1 MSHNALTLA
10 TSLFLQLGAC
20 TMSLCAGL
28 ERRGH
33 APLRALLAVA
43 VFYAGELLQEPLR
56 RMAMGSSMPLL
67 MLTFAITLTTTCVAV
82 LLVWRI
88 SPWQALFCCTA
99 GYIAQNLISGTSDLI
114 DTLVCA
120 AGRPELPW
128 SSTLL
133 MGCLLV
139 YPLYLWLFVRL
150 VRRHNLADI
159 SEPQIILVA
168 LAVVATVIGLDVVV
182 KSLGASTLGLE
193 AYLMAR
199 LAHGVLCGFTLFSEQ
214 KILAAR
220 QLATERE
227 VERRMAAERERQYQ
241 LSRKNIDAINVKCH
255 DIKHQIRSLADG
267 ERVADGRA
275 LEDLAAEIAIYDST
289 VKTENPALDV
299 ILTEKGL
306 VCSGEKITLAVIA
319 DGRALECLEPQENLL
334 ALWKRAGQ
342 RHRGGA
348 RHRGARAAAHLAQRA
363 ALRHHVRHQRGE
375 QLRRGARLQGRRAR
389 HDQGRRRQPRLWHQE
404 HARHRR
410 APRRRPH
417 LRLRGRRL
425 PRGRP
430 ATGGVR
436 REGHAACPPRGPSR
450 LKGS

>member
-1 MSHNALTLA
+1 MSHNALALA

-20 TMSLCAGL
+20 TVPLCAGL

-33 APLRALLAVA
+33 ALLRALLAVA

-82 LLVWRI
+82 LLVWRV

-99 GYIAQNLISGTSDLI
+99 GYIAQNLISGTSNLI

-150 VRRHNLADI
+150 VRRHSLADI

-267 ERVADGRA
+267 GRVADGRA
-275 LEDLAAEIAIYDST
+275 LDDLAAEIAIYDST
-289 VKTENPALDV
+289 VKTGNPALDV

-319 DGRALECLEPQENLL
+319 DGRALECLEPQEIYSLFGN
-334 ALWKRAGQ
+334 ALDNAIEAV
-342 RHRGGA
+342 RGI
-348 RHRGARAAAHLAQRA
+348 
-363 ALRHHVRHQRGE
+363 E
-375 QLRRGARLQGRRAR
+375 E
-389 HDQGRRRQPRLWHQE
+389 PE
-404 HARHRR
+404 
-410 APRRRPH
+410 
-417 LRLRGRRL
+417 RRL
-425 PRGRP
+425 ISLNVRRSGTMCVINVENSCDVAPAFRDGLPVTTKADADSHGFGTRSMRGIVERH
-430 ATGGVR
+430 GGVLSFGC
-436 REGHAACPPRGPSR
+436 EDGIFHVDALLPMA
-450 LKGS
+450 

>member
-1 MSHNALTLA
+1 MSHNALALA
-10 TSLFLQLGAC
+10 TSLFLQLGTC
-20 TMSLCAGL
+20 TVPLCAGL

-82 LLVWRI
+82 LLVWRV

-99 GYIAQNLISGTSDLI
+99 GYIAQNLISGTSNLI

-150 VRRHNLADI
+150 VRRHSLADI

-267 ERVADGRA
+267 GRVTDGRA

-289 VKTENPALDV
+289 VKTGNPALDV

-319 DGRALECLEPQENLL
+319 DGRALECLEPQEIYSLFGN
-334 ALWKRAGQ
+334 ALDNAIEAV
-342 RHRGGA
+342 RGI
-348 RHRGARAAAHLAQRA
+348 
-363 ALRHHVRHQRGE
+363 GE
-375 QLRRGARLQGRRAR
+375 
-389 HDQGRRRQPRLWHQE
+389 PE
-404 HARHRR
+404 
-410 APRRRPH
+410 
-417 LRLRGRRL
+417 RRL
-425 PRGRP
+425 VSLNVRRSGTMCVINVENSCDVAPAFRDGVPVTTKADAGSHGFGTRSMRGIVERH
-430 ATGGVR
+430 GGVISFGC
-436 REGHAACPPRGPSR
+436 EDGIFHVDALLPVA
-450 LKGS
+450 

>member
-1 MSHNALTLA
+1 MSHNALALA

-20 TMSLCAGL
+20 TVPLCAGL

-33 APLRALLAVA
+33 ALLRALLAVA

-82 LLVWRI
+82 LLVWRVF
-88 SPWQALFCCTA
+88 PWQALFCCTA
-99 GYIAQNLISGTSDLI
+99 GYIAQNLISGTSNLI

-150 VRRHNLADI
+150 VRRHSLADI

-267 ERVADGRA
+267 GRVADGRA

-289 VKTENPALDV
+289 VKTGNPALDV

-319 DGRALECLEPQENLL
+319 DGRALECLEPQEIYSLFGN
-334 ALWKRAGQ
+334 ALDNAIEAV
-342 RHRGGA
+342 RGI
-348 RHRGARAAAHLAQRA
+348 
-363 ALRHHVRHQRGE
+363 GE
-375 QLRRGARLQGRRAR
+375 
-389 HDQGRRRQPRLWHQE
+389 PE
-404 HARHRR
+404 
-410 APRRRPH
+410 
-417 LRLRGRRL
+417 RRL
-425 PRGRP
+425 VSLNVRRSGTMCVINVENSCDVAPAFRDGLPVTTKADAGSHGFGTRSMRGIVERH
-430 ATGGVR
+430 GGVLSFGC
-436 REGHAACPPRGPSR
+436 EDGVFHVDALLPMA
-450 LKGS
+450 

>member
-1 MSHNALTLA
+1 MSHNALALA

-20 TMSLCAGL
+20 TVPLCAGL

-82 LLVWRI
+82 LLVWRV

-99 GYIAQNLISGTSDLI
+99 GYIAQNLISGTSNLI

-267 ERVADGRA
+267 GRVADGRA

-289 VKTENPALDV
+289 VKTGNPALDV

-319 DGRALECLEPQENLL
+319 DGRALECLEPQEIYSLFGN
-334 ALWKRAGQ
+334 ALDNAIEAV
-342 RHRGGA
+342 RGI
-348 RHRGARAAAHLAQRA
+348 
-363 ALRHHVRHQRGE
+363 E
-375 QLRRGARLQGRRAR
+375 K
-389 HDQGRRRQPRLWHQE
+389 PE
-404 HARHRR
+404 
-410 APRRRPH
+410 
-417 LRLRGRRL
+417 RRL
-425 PRGRP
+425 ISLNVRRSGTMCVINVENSCDAAPAFRDGLPVTTKADAGSHGFGTRSMRGIVERH
-430 ATGGVR
+430 GGVLSFGC
-436 REGHAACPPRGPSR
+436 EDGVFHVDALLPVA
-450 LKGS
+450 

>member
-1 MSHNALTLA
+1 MSHNALALA

-20 TMSLCAGL
+20 TVPLCAGL

-33 APLRALLAVA
+33 ALLRALLAVA

-56 RMAMGSSMPLL
+56 RMAVGSSMPLL

-82 LLVWRI
+82 LLVWRV

-99 GYIAQNLISGTSDLI
+99 GYIAQNLISGTSNLI

-150 VRRHNLADI
+150 VRRHNLTDI
-159 SEPQIILVA
+159 SEPQIILAA
-168 LAVVATVIGLDVVV
+168 LVVVATVIGLDVVV

-255 DIKHQIRSLADG
+255 DIKHQIRSLADDG
-267 ERVADGRA
+267 RVADGRA

-289 VKTENPALDV
+289 VKTGNPALDV

-319 DGRALECLEPQENLL
+319 DGRALECLEPQEIYSLFGN
-334 ALWKRAGQ
+334 ALDNAIEAV
-342 RHRGGA
+342 RGI
-348 RHRGARAAAHLAQRA
+348 
-363 ALRHHVRHQRGE
+363 E
-375 QLRRGARLQGRRAR
+375 E
-389 HDQGRRRQPRLWHQE
+389 PE
-404 HARHRR
+404 
-410 APRRRPH
+410 
-417 LRLRGRRL
+417 RRL
-425 PRGRP
+425 ISLNVRRSGTMCVINVENSCDAAPAFRDGVPVTTKADAGSHGFGTRSMRGIVERH
-430 ATGGVR
+430 GGVLTFGC
-436 REGHAACPPRGPSR
+436 EDGIFHVDALLPVA
-450 LKGS
+450 

>member
-1 MSHNALTLA
+1 MSHNALALA

-20 TMSLCAGL
+20 TVPLCAGL

-33 APLRALLAVA
+33 ALLRALLAVA

-82 LLVWRI
+82 LLVWRV

-99 GYIAQNLISGTSDLI
+99 GYIAQNLISGTSNLI

-150 VRRHNLADI
+150 VRRHSLADI

-267 ERVADGRA
+267 GRVADGRA
-275 LEDLAAEIAIYDST
+275 LDDLAAEIAIYDST
-289 VKTENPALDV
+289 VKTGNPALDV

-319 DGRALECLEPQENLL
+319 DGRALECLEPQEIYSLFGN
-334 ALWKRAGQ
+334 ALDNAIEAV
-342 RHRGGA
+342 RGI
-348 RHRGARAAAHLAQRA
+348 
-363 ALRHHVRHQRGE
+363 E
-375 QLRRGARLQGRRAR
+375 E
-389 HDQGRRRQPRLWHQE
+389 PE
-404 HARHRR
+404 
-410 APRRRPH
+410 
-417 LRLRGRRL
+417 RRL
-425 PRGRP
+425 ISLNVRRSGTMCVINVENSCDAAPAFRDGVPVTTKADAGSHGFGTRSMRGIVERH
-430 ATGGVR
+430 GGVLTFGC
-436 REGHAACPPRGPSR
+436 EDGIFHVDALLPMA
-450 LKGS
+450 

>member
-1 MSHNALTLA
+1 MSHNALALA

-20 TMSLCAGL
+20 TVPLCAGL

-33 APLRALLAVA
+33 ALLRALLAVA

-82 LLVWRI
+82 LLVWRV

-99 GYIAQNLISGTSDLI
+99 GYIAQNLISGTSNLI

-150 VRRHNLADI
+150 VRRHSLADI

-241 LSRKNIDAINVKCH
+241 LSRKNIAAINVKCH

-267 ERVADGRA
+267 GRVADGRA

-289 VKTENPALDV
+289 VKTGNPALDV

-319 DGRALECLEPQENLL
+319 DGRALECLEPQEIYSLFGN
-334 ALWKRAGQ
+334 ALDNAIEAV
-342 RHRGGA
+342 RGI
-348 RHRGARAAAHLAQRA
+348 
-363 ALRHHVRHQRGE
+363 E
-375 QLRRGARLQGRRAR
+375 E
-389 HDQGRRRQPRLWHQE
+389 PE
-404 HARHRR
+404 
-410 APRRRPH
+410 
-417 LRLRGRRL
+417 RRL
-425 PRGRP
+425 ISLNVRRSGAMCVINVENSCDAAPAFRDGVPVTTKADAGSHGFGTRSMRGIVERH
-430 ATGGVR
+430 GGVLTFGC
-436 REGHAACPPRGPSR
+436 EDGIFHVDALLPMA
-450 LKGS
+450 

>member
-1 MSHNALTLA
+1 MSHNALALA

-20 TMSLCAGL
+20 TVPLCAGL

-33 APLRALLAVA
+33 ALLRALLAVA

-82 LLVWRI
+82 LLVWRV

-99 GYIAQNLISGTSDLI
+99 GYIAQNLISGTSNLI

-150 VRRHNLADI
+150 VRRHSLADI

-267 ERVADGRA
+267 GRVADGRA

-289 VKTENPALDV
+289 VKTGNPALDV

-319 DGRALECLEPQENLL
+319 DGRALECLEPQEIYSLFGN
-334 ALWKRAGQ
+334 ALDNAIEAV
-342 RHRGGA
+342 RGI
-348 RHRGARAAAHLAQRA
+348 
-363 ALRHHVRHQRGE
+363 GE
-375 QLRRGARLQGRRAR
+375 
-389 HDQGRRRQPRLWHQE
+389 PE
-404 HARHRR
+404 
-410 APRRRPH
+410 
-417 LRLRGRRL
+417 RRL
-425 PRGRP
+425 VSLNVRRSGTMCVINVENSCDVAPAFRDGLPVTTKADASSHGFGTRSMRGIVERH
-430 ATGGVR
+430 GGVLTFGC
-436 REGHAACPPRGPSR
+436 EDGIFHVDALLPMA
-450 LKGS
+450 

>member
-1 MSHNALTLA
+1 MSHNALALA

-20 TMSLCAGL
+20 TVPLCAGL

-33 APLRALLAVA
+33 ALLRALLAVA

-82 LLVWRI
+82 LLVWRV

-99 GYIAQNLISGTSDLI
+99 GYIAQNLISGTSNLI

-150 VRRHNLADI
+150 VRRHSLADI

-267 ERVADGRA
+267 GRVADGRA

-289 VKTENPALDV
+289 VKTGNPALDV

-319 DGRALECLEPQENLL
+319 DGRALECLEPQEIYSLFGN
-334 ALWKRAGQ
+334 ALDNAIEAV
-342 RHRGGA
+342 RGI
-348 RHRGARAAAHLAQRA
+348 
-363 ALRHHVRHQRGE
+363 GE
-375 QLRRGARLQGRRAR
+375 
-389 HDQGRRRQPRLWHQE
+389 PE
-404 HARHRR
+404 
-410 APRRRPH
+410 
-417 LRLRGRRL
+417 RRL
-425 PRGRP
+425 VSLNVRRSGTMCVINVENSCDVAPAFRDGLPVTTKADAGSHGFGTRSMRGIVERH
-430 ATGGVR
+430 GGVLTFGC
-436 REGHAACPPRGPSR
+436 EDGIFHVDALLPVA
-450 LKGS
+450 

>member
-1 MSHNALTLA
+1 MSHNALALA

-20 TMSLCAGL
+20 TVPLCTGL
-28 ERRGH
+28 ERRDH

-82 LLVWRI
+82 LLVWRV

-99 GYIAQNLISGTSDLI
+99 GYIAQNLISGTSNLI

-150 VRRHNLADI
+150 VRRHSLADI

-267 ERVADGRA
+267 GRVADGRA
-275 LEDLAAEIAIYDST
+275 LEDLASEIAIYDSA

-319 DGRALECLEPQENLL
+319 DGRALECLEPQEIYSLFGN
-334 ALWKRAGQ
+334 ALDNAIEAV
-342 RHRGGA
+342 RGI
-348 RHRGARAAAHLAQRA
+348 
-363 ALRHHVRHQRGE
+363 E
-375 QLRRGARLQGRRAR
+375 E
-389 HDQGRRRQPRLWHQE
+389 PE
-404 HARHRR
+404 
-410 APRRRPH
+410 
-417 LRLRGRRL
+417 RRL
-425 PRGRP
+425 ISLNVRRSGTMYVINVENSCDAAPAFKDGLPQTTKTDAGSHGFGTRSMRGIVERH
-430 ATGGVR
+430 GGVLSFGC
-436 REGHAACPPRGPSR
+436 EDGIFHVDALLPMA
-450 LKGS
+450 

>member
-1 MSHNALTLA
+1 MSHNALALA

-20 TMSLCAGL
+20 TVPLCAGL
-28 ERRGH
+28 ERRDH

-82 LLVWRI
+82 LLVWRV
-88 SPWQALFCCTA
+88 SPWQAFFCCTA
-99 GYIAQNLISGTSDLI
+99 GYIAQNLISGTSNLI

-150 VRRHNLADI
+150 VRRHSLADI
-159 SEPQIILVA
+159 SEPQIILAA
-168 LAVVATVIGLDVVV
+168 LVVVATVIGLDVVI
-182 KSLGASTLGLE
+182 KGLGAEVMGME
-193 AYLMAR
+193 PYLMAR

-214 KILAAR
+214 KILATR

-255 DIKHQIRSLADG
+255 DIKHQIHSLADSG
-267 ERVADGRA
+267 RVADGRA
-275 LEDLAAEIAIYDST
+275 LEDLASEIAIYDSA

-319 DGRALECLEPQENLL
+319 DGRALECLEPQEIYSLFGN
-334 ALWKRAGQ
+334 ALDNAIEAV
-342 RHRGGA
+342 RGI
-348 RHRGARAAAHLAQRA
+348 
-363 ALRHHVRHQRGE
+363 E
-375 QLRRGARLQGRRAR
+375 E
-389 HDQGRRRQPRLWHQE
+389 PE
-404 HARHRR
+404 
-410 APRRRPH
+410 
-417 LRLRGRRL
+417 RRL
-425 PRGRP
+425 ISLNVRRSGTMCVINVENSCDVAPAFRDGLPVTTKADADSHGFGTRSMRGIVERH
-430 ATGGVR
+430 GGVLTFGC
-436 REGHAACPPRGPSR
+436 EDGIFHVDALLPMA
-450 LKGS
+450 

>member
-1 MSHNALTLA
+1 MSHNALALA

-20 TMSLCAGL
+20 TVPLCAGL

-82 LLVWRI
+82 LLVWRV

-99 GYIAQNLISGTSDLI
+99 GYIAQNLISGTSNLI

-150 VRRHNLADI
+150 VRRHSLADI

-267 ERVADGRA
+267 GRVADGRA

-289 VKTENPALDV
+289 VKTGNPALDV

-319 DGRALECLEPQENLL
+319 DGRALECLEPQEIYSLFGN
-334 ALWKRAGQ
+334 ALDNAIEAV
-342 RHRGGA
+342 RGI
-348 RHRGARAAAHLAQRA
+348 
-363 ALRHHVRHQRGE
+363 GE
-375 QLRRGARLQGRRAR
+375 
-389 HDQGRRRQPRLWHQE
+389 PE
-404 HARHRR
+404 
-410 APRRRPH
+410 
-417 LRLRGRRL
+417 RRL
-425 PRGRP
+425 VSLNVRRSGTMCVINVENSCDVAPAFRDGLPVTTKADAGSHGFGTRSMRGIVERH
-430 ATGGVR
+430 GGVLSFGC
-436 REGHAACPPRGPSR
+436 EDGIFHVDALLPVA
-450 LKGS
+450 

>member
-1 MSHNALTLA
+1 MSHNALALA

-20 TMSLCAGL
+20 TVPLCAGL

-99 GYIAQNLISGTSDLI
+99 GYIGQNLISGTSHLI

-120 AGRPELPW
+120 AGRLELPW

-150 VRRHNLADI
+150 VRQHNLADI

-267 ERVADGRA
+267 GRVADGRA

-289 VKTENPALDV
+289 VKTGNPALDV

-319 DGRALECLEPQENLL
+319 DGRALECLEPQEIYSLFGN
-334 ALWKRAGQ
+334 ALDNAIEAV
-342 RHRGGA
+342 RGI
-348 RHRGARAAAHLAQRA
+348 
-363 ALRHHVRHQRGE
+363 GE
-375 QLRRGARLQGRRAR
+375 
-389 HDQGRRRQPRLWHQE
+389 PE
-404 HARHRR
+404 
-410 APRRRPH
+410 
-417 LRLRGRRL
+417 RRL
-425 PRGRP
+425 VSLNVRRSGTMCVINVENSCDVAPAFRDGLPVTTKADAGSHGFGTRSMRGIVERH
-430 ATGGVR
+430 GGVLTFGC
-436 REGHAACPPRGPSR
+436 EDGIFHVDALLPVA
-450 LKGS
+450 

>member
-1 MSHNALTLA
+1 MSHNALALA

-20 TMSLCAGL
+20 TVPLCAGL

-56 RMAMGSSMPLL
+56 RAAIGSSMLLL
-67 MLTFAITLTTTCVAV
+67 MLTFAITLSTTFVAV

-99 GYIAQNLISGTSDLI
+99 GYIGQNLISGTSHLI

-150 VRRHNLADI
+150 VRQHNLADI
-159 SEPQIILVA
+159 SEPQIILAA
-168 LAVVATVIGLDVVV
+168 LVVVATVIGLDVVI
-182 KSLGASTLGLE
+182 KGLGAEVMGME
-193 AYLMAR
+193 PYLMAR

-214 KILAAR
+214 KILATR

-255 DIKHQIRSLADG
+255 DIKHQIHSLADG
-267 ERVADGRA
+267 GRVADGRA

-289 VKTENPALDV
+289 VKTGNPALDV

-306 VCSGEKITLAVIA
+306 VCSGEKTTLSVIA
-319 DGRALECLEPQENLL
+319 DGRALECLEPQEIYSLFGN
-334 ALWKRAGQ
+334 ALDNAIEAV
-342 RHRGGA
+342 RGI
-348 RHRGARAAAHLAQRA
+348 
-363 ALRHHVRHQRGE
+363 GE
-375 QLRRGARLQGRRAR
+375 
-389 HDQGRRRQPRLWHQE
+389 PE
-404 HARHRR
+404 
-410 APRRRPH
+410 
-417 LRLRGRRL
+417 RRL
-425 PRGRP
+425 VSLNVRRSGTMCVINVENSCDVAPAFRDGLPVTTKADAGSHGFGTRSMRGIVERH
-430 ATGGVR
+430 GGVLSFGC
-436 REGHAACPPRGPSR
+436 EDGIFHVDALLPVA
-450 LKGS
+450 

>member
-1 MSHNALTLA
+1 MSHNALALA

-20 TMSLCAGL
+20 TVPLCAGL

-33 APLRALLAVA
+33 ALLRALLAVA

-82 LLVWRI
+82 LLVWRV

-99 GYIAQNLISGTSDLI
+99 GYIAQNLISGTSNLI

-255 DIKHQIRSLADG
+255 DIKHQIHSLADSG
-267 ERVADGRA
+267 RVADGRA
-275 LEDLAAEIAIYDST
+275 LEDL
-289 VKTENPALDV
+289 
-299 ILTEKGL
+299 
-306 VCSGEKITLAVIA
+306 
-319 DGRALECLEPQENLL
+319 EPQEIYSLFGN
-334 ALWKRAGQ
+334 ALDNAIEAV
-342 RHRGGA
+342 RGI
-348 RHRGARAAAHLAQRA
+348 
-363 ALRHHVRHQRGE
+363 E
-375 QLRRGARLQGRRAR
+375 E
-389 HDQGRRRQPRLWHQE
+389 PE
-404 HARHRR
+404 
-410 APRRRPH
+410 
-417 LRLRGRRL
+417 RRL
-425 PRGRP
+425 ISLNVRRSGTMCVINVENSCDAAPAFRDGVPVTTKADAGSHGFGTRSMRGIVERH
-430 ATGGVR
+430 GGVLTFGC
-436 REGHAACPPRGPSR
+436 EDGIFHVDALLPVA
-450 LKGS
+450 

>member
-1 MSHNALTLA
+1 MSHNALALA

-20 TMSLCAGL
+20 TVPLCAGL

-82 LLVWRI
+82 LLVWRV

-99 GYIAQNLISGTSDLI
+99 GYIAQNLISGTSNLI

-120 AGRPELPW
+120 AGWPELPW

-133 MGCLLV
+133 VGCLLV

-267 ERVADGRA
+267 GRVADGRT

-289 VKTENPALDV
+289 VKTGNPALDV

-319 DGRALECLEPQENLL
+319 DGRALECLEPQEIYSLFGN
-334 ALWKRAGQ
+334 ALDNAIEAV
-342 RHRGGA
+342 RGI
-348 RHRGARAAAHLAQRA
+348 
-363 ALRHHVRHQRGE
+363 E
-375 QLRRGARLQGRRAR
+375 E
-389 HDQGRRRQPRLWHQE
+389 PE
-404 HARHRR
+404 
-410 APRRRPH
+410 
-417 LRLRGRRL
+417 RRL
-425 PRGRP
+425 ISLNVRRSGAMCVINVENSCDAAPTFRDGVPVTTKADAGSHGFGTRSMRGIVERH
-430 ATGGVR
+430 GGVLTFGC
-436 REGHAACPPRGPSR
+436 EDGIFHVDALLPVA
-450 LKGS
+450 

>member
-1 MSHNALTLA
+1 MSHNALALA

-20 TMSLCAGL
+20 TVPLCAGL

-33 APLRALLAVA
+33 ALLRALLAVA

-56 RMAMGSSMPLL
+56 RMAMGTSMPLL

-82 LLVWRI
+82 LLVWRV

-99 GYIAQNLISGTSDLI
+99 GYIAQNLISGTSNLI

-150 VRRHNLADI
+150 VRRHSLADI

-267 ERVADGRA
+267 GRVADGRA

-289 VKTENPALDV
+289 VKTGNPALDV

-319 DGRALECLEPQENLL
+319 DGRALECLEPQEIYSLFGN
-334 ALWKRAGQ
+334 ALDNAIEAV
-342 RHRGGA
+342 RGI
-348 RHRGARAAAHLAQRA
+348 
-363 ALRHHVRHQRGE
+363 GE
-375 QLRRGARLQGRRAR
+375 
-389 HDQGRRRQPRLWHQE
+389 PE
-404 HARHRR
+404 
-410 APRRRPH
+410 
-417 LRLRGRRL
+417 RRL
-425 PRGRP
+425 VSLNVRRSGTMCVINVENSCDVAPAFRDGLPVTTKADAGSHGFGTRSMRGIVERH
-430 ATGGVR
+430 GGVLSFGC
-436 REGHAACPPRGPSR
+436 EDGVFHVDALLPVA
-450 LKGS
+450 

>member
-1 MSHNALTLA
+1 MSHNALALA

-20 TMSLCAGL
+20 TVPLCAGL

-56 RMAMGSSMPLL
+56 RMAMGSSMSLL

-82 LLVWRI
+82 LLVWRV

-99 GYIAQNLISGTSDLI
+99 GYIAQNLISGTSNLI

-159 SEPQIILVA
+159 SEPRIILVA

-214 KILAAR
+214 KILATR

-255 DIKHQIRSLADG
+255 DIKHQIRSLADDG
-267 ERVADGRA
+267 RLADGRA

-289 VKTENPALDV
+289 VKTGNPALDV

-319 DGRALECLEPQENLL
+319 DGRALECLEPQEIYSLFGN
-334 ALWKRAGQ
+334 ALDNAIEAV
-342 RHRGGA
+342 RGI
-348 RHRGARAAAHLAQRA
+348 
-363 ALRHHVRHQRGE
+363 GE
-375 QLRRGARLQGRRAR
+375 
-389 HDQGRRRQPRLWHQE
+389 PE
-404 HARHRR
+404 
-410 APRRRPH
+410 
-417 LRLRGRRL
+417 RRL
-425 PRGRP
+425 VSLNVRRSGTMCIINVENSCDVAPAFRDGLPVTTKADAGSHGFGTRSMRGIVERH
-430 ATGGVR
+430 GGVLSFGC
-436 REGHAACPPRGPSR
+436 EDGIFHVDALLPVA
-450 LKGS
+450 

>member
-1 MSHNALTLA
+1 MSHNALALA

-20 TMSLCAGL
+20 TVPLCAGL

-33 APLRALLAVA
+33 ALLRALLAVA

-82 LLVWRI
+82 LLVWRV

-99 GYIAQNLISGTSDLI
+99 GYIAQNLISGTSNLI

-150 VRRHNLADI
+150 VRRHSLADI

-227 VERRMAAERERQYQ
+227 VKRRMAAERERQYQ

-255 DIKHQIRSLADG
+255 DIKHQIHSLADSG
-267 ERVADGRA
+267 RVADGRA
-275 LEDLAAEIAIYDST
+275 LEDLASEIAIYDST
-289 VKTENPALDV
+289 VKTGNPALDV

-306 VCSGEKITLAVIA
+306 VCSGEKITLTVIA
-319 DGRALECLEPQENLL
+319 DGRALECLEPQEIYSLFGN
-334 ALWKRAGQ
+334 ALDNAIEAV
-342 RHRGGA
+342 RGI
-348 RHRGARAAAHLAQRA
+348 
-363 ALRHHVRHQRGE
+363 GE
-375 QLRRGARLQGRRAR
+375 
-389 HDQGRRRQPRLWHQE
+389 PE
-404 HARHRR
+404 
-410 APRRRPH
+410 
-417 LRLRGRRL
+417 RRL
-425 PRGRP
+425 VSLNVRRSGTMCVINVENSCDVAPAFRDGLPVTTKADAGSHGFGTRSMRGIVERH
-430 ATGGVR
+430 GGVLTFGC
-436 REGHAACPPRGPSR
+436 EDGVFHVDALLPVA
-450 LKGS
+450 

>member
-1 MSHNALTLA
+1 MSHNALALA

-20 TMSLCAGL
+20 TVPLCAGL

-33 APLRALLAVA
+33 ALLRALLAVA

-82 LLVWRI
+82 LLVWRV

-99 GYIAQNLISGTSDLI
+99 GYIAQNLISGTSNLI

-150 VRRHNLADI
+150 VRRHSLADI

-267 ERVADGRA
+267 GRVADGRA

-289 VKTENPALDV
+289 VKTGNPALDV
-299 ILTEKGL
+299 VLTEKGL

-319 DGRALECLEPQENLL
+319 DGRALECLEPQEIYSLFGN
-334 ALWKRAGQ
+334 ALDNAIEAV
-342 RHRGGA
+342 RGI
-348 RHRGARAAAHLAQRA
+348 
-363 ALRHHVRHQRGE
+363 GE
-375 QLRRGARLQGRRAR
+375 
-389 HDQGRRRQPRLWHQE
+389 PE
-404 HARHRR
+404 
-410 APRRRPH
+410 
-417 LRLRGRRL
+417 RRL
-425 PRGRP
+425 VSLNVRRSGTMCVINVENSCDVAPAFRDGLPVTTKADAGSHGFGTRSMRGIVERH
-430 ATGGVR
+430 GGVLSFGC
-436 REGHAACPPRGPSR
+436 EDGVFHVDALLPMA
-450 LKGS
+450 

>member
-1 MSHNALTLA
+1 MSHNALALA

-20 TMSLCAGL
+20 TVPLCAGL

-82 LLVWRI
+82 LLVWRV

-99 GYIAQNLISGTSDLI
+99 GYIAQNLISGTSNLI

-150 VRRHNLADI
+150 VRRHSLADI

-220 QLATERE
+220 QLTTERE

-267 ERVADGRA
+267 GRVADGRA

-319 DGRALECLEPQENLL
+319 DGRALECLEPQEIYSLFGN
-334 ALWKRAGQ
+334 ALDNAIEAV
-342 RHRGGA
+342 RGI
-348 RHRGARAAAHLAQRA
+348 
-363 ALRHHVRHQRGE
+363 GE
-375 QLRRGARLQGRRAR
+375 
-389 HDQGRRRQPRLWHQE
+389 PE
-404 HARHRR
+404 
-410 APRRRPH
+410 
-417 LRLRGRRL
+417 RRL
-425 PRGRP
+425 VSLNVRRSGTMCVINVENSCDAAPAFRDGVPVTTKADAGSHGFGTRSMRGIVERH
-430 ATGGVR
+430 GGVLSFGC
-436 REGHAACPPRGPSR
+436 EDGVFHVDALLPVA
-450 LKGS
+450 

>member
-1 MSHNALTLA
+1 MSHNALALV

-20 TMSLCAGL
+20 TVPLCAGL

-82 LLVWRI
+82 LLVWRV

-99 GYIAQNLISGTSDLI
+99 GYIAQNLISGTSNLI

-255 DIKHQIRSLADG
+255 DIKHQIHSLADSG
-267 ERVADGRA
+267 RVADGRA
-275 LEDLAAEIAIYDST
+275 LEDLASEIAIYDSA

-319 DGRALECLEPQENLL
+319 DGRALECLEPQEIYSLFGN
-334 ALWKRAGQ
+334 ALDNAIEAV
-342 RHRGGA
+342 RGI
-348 RHRGARAAAHLAQRA
+348 
-363 ALRHHVRHQRGE
+363 E
-375 QLRRGARLQGRRAR
+375 E
-389 HDQGRRRQPRLWHQE
+389 PE
-404 HARHRR
+404 
-410 APRRRPH
+410 
-417 LRLRGRRL
+417 RRL
-425 PRGRP
+425 ISLNVRRSGTMCVINVENSCDAAPTFRDGVPVTTKADAGSHGFGTRSMCGIVERH
-430 ATGGVR
+430 GGVLTFGC
-436 REGHAACPPRGPSR
+436 EDGIFHVDALLPMA
-450 LKGS
+450 

>member
-1 MSHNALTLA
+1 MSHNALALA

-20 TMSLCAGL
+20 TVPLCAGL

-33 APLRALLAVA
+33 ALLRALLAVA

-82 LLVWRI
+82 LLVWRV

-99 GYIAQNLISGTSDLI
+99 GYIAQNLISGTSNLI

-150 VRRHNLADI
+150 VRRHSLADI

-267 ERVADGRA
+267 GRVADGRA

-289 VKTENPALDV
+289 VKTGNPALDV

-319 DGRALECLEPQENLL
+319 DGRALECLEPQEIYSLFGN
-334 ALWKRAGQ
+334 ALDNAIEAV
-342 RHRGGA
+342 RGI
-348 RHRGARAAAHLAQRA
+348 
-363 ALRHHVRHQRGE
+363 GE
-375 QLRRGARLQGRRAR
+375 
-389 HDQGRRRQPRLWHQE
+389 PE
-404 HARHRR
+404 
-410 APRRRPH
+410 
-417 LRLRGRRL
+417 RRL
-425 PRGRP
+425 VSLNVRRSGTMCVINVENSCDVAPAFRDGLPVTTKADAGSHGFGTRSMRGIVERH
-430 ATGGVR
+430 GGVLSFGC
-436 REGHAACPPRGPSR
+436 EDGVFHVDALLPMA
-450 LKGS
+450 

>member
-1 MSHNALTLA
+1 MSHNALALA
-10 TSLFLQLGAC
+10 TSLFLQLEAC
-20 TMSLCAGL
+20 TVPLCAGL

-82 LLVWRI
+82 LLVWRV

-99 GYIAQNLISGTSDLI
+99 GYIAQNLISGTSNLI

-182 KSLGASTLGLE
+182 KSLGASTLGME
-193 AYLMAR
+193 PYLMAR

-214 KILAAR
+214 KILATR

-255 DIKHQIRSLADG
+255 DIKHQIHSLADSG
-267 ERVADGRA
+267 RVADGRA
-275 LEDLAAEIAIYDST
+275 LEDLASEIAIYDSA

-319 DGRALECLEPQENLL
+319 DGRALECLEPQEIYSLFGN
-334 ALWKRAGQ
+334 ALDNAIEAV
-342 RHRGGA
+342 RGI
-348 RHRGARAAAHLAQRA
+348 
-363 ALRHHVRHQRGE
+363 E
-375 QLRRGARLQGRRAR
+375 E
-389 HDQGRRRQPRLWHQE
+389 PE
-404 HARHRR
+404 
-410 APRRRPH
+410 
-417 LRLRGRRL
+417 RRL
-425 PRGRP
+425 ISLNVRRSGTMCVINVENSCDAAPAFRDGVPVTTKADAGSHGFGTRSMRGIVERH
-430 ATGGVR
+430 GGVISFGC
-436 REGHAACPPRGPSR
+436 EDGIFHVDALLPVA
-450 LKGS
+450 

>member
-1 MSHNALTLA
+1 MSHNALALA

-20 TMSLCAGL
+20 TVPLCAGL

-33 APLRALLAVA
+33 APLRALLAIA

-82 LLVWRI
+82 LLVWRV

-99 GYIAQNLISGTSDLI
+99 GYIAQNLISGTSNLI

-150 VRRHNLADI
+150 VRRHSLADI

-267 ERVADGRA
+267 GRVADGRA

-289 VKTENPALDV
+289 VKTGNPALDV

-319 DGRALECLEPQENLL
+319 DGRALECLEPQEIYSLFGN
-334 ALWKRAGQ
+334 ALDNAIEAV
-342 RHRGGA
+342 RGI
-348 RHRGARAAAHLAQRA
+348 
-363 ALRHHVRHQRGE
+363 E
-375 QLRRGARLQGRRAR
+375 E
-389 HDQGRRRQPRLWHQE
+389 PE
-404 HARHRR
+404 
-410 APRRRPH
+410 
-417 LRLRGRRL
+417 RRL
-425 PRGRP
+425 ISLNVRRSGTMCVINVENSCDAAPAFRDGVPVTTKADAGSHGFGTRSMRGIVERH
-430 ATGGVR
+430 GGVLTFGC
-436 REGHAACPPRGPSR
+436 EDGIFHVDALLPVA
-450 LKGS
+450 

>member
-1 MSHNALTLA
+1 
-10 TSLFLQLGAC
+10 
-20 TMSLCAGL
+20 
-28 ERRGH
+28 
-33 APLRALLAVA
+33 
-43 VFYAGELLQEPLR
+43 
-56 RMAMGSSMPLL
+56 
-67 MLTFAITLTTTCVAV
+67 MLTFAITLSTAFVAV

-99 GYIAQNLISGTSDLI
+99 GYIGQNLISGTSHLI

-150 VRRHNLADI
+150 VRQHNLADI

-267 ERVADGRA
+267 GRVADGRA

-289 VKTENPALDV
+289 VKTGNPALDV

-306 VCSGEKITLAVIA
+306 VCSGEKTTLSVIA
-319 DGRALECLEPQENLL
+319 DGRALECLEPQEIYSLFGN
-334 ALWKRAGQ
+334 ALDNAIEAV
-342 RHRGGA
+342 RGI
-348 RHRGARAAAHLAQRA
+348 
-363 ALRHHVRHQRGE
+363 GE
-375 QLRRGARLQGRRAR
+375 
-389 HDQGRRRQPRLWHQE
+389 PE
-404 HARHRR
+404 
-410 APRRRPH
+410 
-417 LRLRGRRL
+417 RRL
-425 PRGRP
+425 VSLNVRRSGTMCVINVENSCDVAPAFRDGVPVTTKADAGSHGFGTRSMRGIVERH
-430 ATGGVR
+430 GGVLTFGC
-436 REGHAACPPRGPSR
+436 EDGIFHVDALLPMA
-450 LKGS
+450 

>member
-1 MSHNALTLA
+1 MSHNALALA

-20 TMSLCAGL
+20 TVPLCAGL

-33 APLRALLAVA
+33 ALLRALLAVA

-82 LLVWRI
+82 LLVWRV

-99 GYIAQNLISGTSDLI
+99 GYIAQNLISGTSNLI

-150 VRRHNLADI
+150 VRRHSLADI

-267 ERVADGRA
+267 GRVADGRA

-289 VKTENPALDV
+289 VKTGNPALDV

-319 DGRALECLEPQENLL
+319 DGRALECLEPQEIYSLFGN
-334 ALWKRAGQ
+334 ALDNAIEEVRGIGEPERRLVSLNVRRSGTMCVINVENSCDVAPAFRDGLPVTTKADAGSHGFGT
-342 RHRGGA
+342 RSMRGI
-348 RHRGARAAAHLAQRA
+348 
-363 ALRHHVRHQRGE
+363 VE
-375 QLRRGARLQGRRAR
+375 R
-389 HDQGRRRQPRLWHQE
+389 HDGVLSFGCEDGIFHVD
-404 HARHRR
+404 A
-410 APRRRPH
+410 
-417 LRLRGRRL
+417 LL
-425 PRGRP
+425 PM
-430 ATGGVR
+430 A
-436 REGHAACPPRGPSR
+436 
-450 LKGS
+450 

>member
-1 MSHNALTLA
+1 MSHNALALA

-20 TMSLCAGL
+20 TVPLCAGL

-82 LLVWRI
+82 LLVWRV

-99 GYIAQNLISGTSDLI
+99 GYIAQNLISGTSNLI

-150 VRRHNLADI
+150 VRRHSLADI

-267 ERVADGRA
+267 GRVADGRA

-289 VKTENPALDV
+289 VKTGNPALDV

-319 DGRALECLEPQENLL
+319 DGRALECLEPQEIYSLFGN
-334 ALWKRAGQ
+334 ALDNAIEAV
-342 RHRGGA
+342 RGI
-348 RHRGARAAAHLAQRA
+348 
-363 ALRHHVRHQRGE
+363 E
-375 QLRRGARLQGRRAR
+375 E
-389 HDQGRRRQPRLWHQE
+389 PE
-404 HARHRR
+404 
-410 APRRRPH
+410 
-417 LRLRGRRL
+417 RRL
-425 PRGRP
+425 ISLNVRRSGTMCVINVENSCDAAPAFRDGVPVTTKADAGSHGFGTRSMRGIVKRH
-430 ATGGVR
+430 GGVLTFGC
-436 REGHAACPPRGPSR
+436 EDGIFHVDALLPVA
-450 LKGS
+450 